1 MSFLKK
7 ILKNPN
13 VDDQV
18 KKTAGGFAALSQE
31 EIDAHLGIDR
41 YGDFLLTDAI
51 RPSYEL
57 EVVPQAGYRWDHYDD
72 KATGVRIPVLIA
84 SASRENLFDLFLDL
98 IQPLGEEVDVV
109 LETSHASMGD
119 EHRDHHRERIELP
132 ILMST
137 LYDFEEML
145 TNDGCAGI
153 AVLNPR
159 LPMEVQLDEHKL
171 LVMYGRDLERMEA
184 ILMNHGLGR
193 NDKMKF
199 ITEAEHVHSST
210 EQFQQN
216 FESLCYQLALDDM

>member
-13 VDDQV
+13 VNDQV

-31 EIDAHLGIDR
+31 EIDTHLGIDR

-57 EVVPQAGYRWDHYDD
+57 EVVPRAGYRWDHYDD

-84 SASRENLFDLFLDL
+84 SASRPDLFDLFLDL
-98 IQPLGEEVDVV
+98 IKPLGEEVDVV
-109 LETSHASMGD
+109 LETSHASRGD
-119 EHRDHHRERIELP
+119 EHRDRHRERIEVP
-132 ILMST
+132 ILMSS
-137 LYDFEEML
+137 LYDFEEMI

-159 LPMEVQLDEHKL
+159 MPMEVQLDEHKL
-171 LVMYGRDLERMEA
+171 LVMYGRDLERLEG
-184 ILMNHGLGR
+184 ILMNHGLKR
-193 NDKMKF
+193 DDKMKF

-210 EQFQQN
+210 EQFQQQ
-216 FESLCYQLALDDM
+216 FENLCYQLALDDM